1 MISVFWYLSKFWH
14 EYMIMGNDFTVT
26 VEPCPN
32 NSAIIRLMFVESL
45 VIVQCAHL

>member
-14 EYMIMGNDFTVT
+14 EYMIMCNDFTVT
-26 VEPCPN
+26 VEPCLN
-32 NSAIIRLMFVESL
+32 NSAIIRLFVESL